1 MVREVRSSLL
11 RSMARKKEREGREGG
26 REAGRKG
33 EREGGVQWCKIS
45 LAFSPLKRKSLLDYW
60 SSLDKRL

>member
-1 MVREVRSSLL
+1 MVKEVRSSLL
-11 RSMARKKEREGREGG
+11 RGMARKKEREGRKGRREGG
-26 REAGRKG
+26 REKG
-33 EREGGVQWCKIS
+33 REGGVQWCKIS